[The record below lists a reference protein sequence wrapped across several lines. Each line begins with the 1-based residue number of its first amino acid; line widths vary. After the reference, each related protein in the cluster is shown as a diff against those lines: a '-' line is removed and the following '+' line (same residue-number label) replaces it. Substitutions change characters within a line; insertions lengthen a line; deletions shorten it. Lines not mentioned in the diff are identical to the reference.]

1 MGVATFVYLAAA
13 DAHAERS
20 RVIVRLDV
28 PARAESG
35 LAAPSAVAAQRA
47 GIAAAASL
55 VAEDLA
61 GTESEILRAYET
73 IPYLAIEVD
82 DAGLDALANARTA
95 GTVFVDRPHAI
106 SLRETTAMIG
116 APLAWNAGLDGA
128 GQAVAILDTGVD
140 ADHPFLAGK
149 VVREA
154 CFSGS
159 GDCPNG
165 ARFDEGPGAA
175 RPCEFSESG
184 CRHGTHVAGIV
195 AGGAIDR
202 DGVELSGVAPGA
214 AIVAIQVF
222 SPANDCAPSEDVP
235 CPRTFTSD
243 YLAALEWVYQHGAEL
258 GIAAV
263 NMSFARD
270 AYTSPDECDADDPAT
285 RLAFE
290 NLRSIGIAPVVAA
303 GNGSQVGALGS
314 PACISSAISVG
325 AVYDRHRFAGFSNRA
340 WFLSFAAPGTSVT
353 SSVPGG
359 GYTSMSGTSM
369 AAPHVAAAFAILRQQ
384 DPTALLDGLIAS
396 LRTGEPVAEVD
407 GDFAVPFLDLPAA
420 IAHRFGACP
429 CDEGV
434 DNFCFYPRDT
444 CAMTSPGGYCDPD
457 GDGDFADGDWDRG
470 FADFSARCAAPPLE
484 ADPAPARRSLGSPE
498 LRSGGDPGEAGRAR
512 SLRPP
517 QSKGPSRDPVP

>member
-1 MGVATFVYLAAA
+1 MGFATLVYLAAA
-13 DAHAERS
+13 DARAERS

-28 PARAESG
+28 PARAESA

-61 GTESEILRAYET
+61 GTGSEILRAYET

-106 SLRETTAMIG
+106 SLQESTAMIG

-149 VVREA
+149 VVREV

-175 RPCEFSESG
+175 RPCEFSERG

-222 SPANDCAPSEDVP
+222 SPANDCAPYEDVP

-303 GNGSQVGALGS
+303 GNGGQVGALGS
-314 PACISSAISVG
+314 PACLSSAISVG
-325 AVYDRHRFAGFSNRA
+325 AVYDRDRFAGFPNRS
-340 WFLSFAAPGTSVT
+340 WFLSFAAPGTSV
-353 SSVPGG
+353 G
-359 GYTSMSGTSM
+359 
-369 AAPHVAAAFAILRQQ
+369 ARCRAAAIHEHER
-384 DPTALLDGLIAS
+384 DLDGRAARRRRVCDPPAAGPDCAAGRVIAS
-396 LRTGEPVAEVD
+396 LGPASRWPRWTATAVRSSTPSSGDRAPLRLVPLRRRSRQLLLLSERRLRHDVAGRLLRSPTATATSRTATGTGLRGLLRP
-407 GDFAVPFLDLPAA
+407 LRSAA
-420 IAHRFGACP
+420 
-429 CDEGV
+429 
-434 DNFCFYPRDT
+434 
-444 CAMTSPGGYCDPD
+444 PGGRP
-457 GDGDFADGDWDRG
+457 GAGAPGPR
-470 FADFSARCAAPPLE
+470 AARAQERRRP
-484 ADPAPARRSLGSPE
+484 RRS
-498 LRSGGDPGEAGRAR
+498 
-512 SLRPP
+512 RPSAKP
-517 QSKGPSRDPVP
+517 PTSAE